1 MKKPISPP
9 RKWSA
14 ASSEKVLRIETI
26 DKKRRDKHTREP
38 AWRRLVRVAILSLI
52 GVLLLFAGVSRFLEE
67 GIGMPA
73 LFGGVIGVGALFL
86 AGRIF
91 RQGPSFFEA
100 MDRYVFTDRRI
111 ALVDSNDQII
121 DEIGSD
127 LLGDVTRD
135 KRYEV
140 TIHWAN
146 DSSRDRIFPIFHLND
161 FNKTYEFIVANYHIL
176 SHDPEGWPRNED
188 IPSNAQGF
196 SP

>member
-1 MKKPISPP
+1 MEKPITPVQ
-9 RKWSA
+9 KWSA
-14 ASSEKVLRIETI
+14 ADGETILRIETI
-26 DKKRRDKHTREP
+26 DKKRRDKFTREP
-38 AWRRLVRVAILSLI
+38 QWRRLFRVAVLGLI
-52 GVLLLFAGVSRFLEE
+52 GLVIVYLGALRSLEE

-73 LFGGVIGVGALFL
+73 LFGCMIGVYMLFL
-86 AGRIF
+86 AVRSF
-91 RQGPSFFEA
+91 RQGPSFFES
-100 MDRYVFTDRRI
+100 MDRYVFTDKRI
-111 ALVDSNDQII
+111 ALLDSNDRII

-140 TIHWAN
+140 TIHWAI

-188 IPSNAQGF
+188 IPSNPQGF